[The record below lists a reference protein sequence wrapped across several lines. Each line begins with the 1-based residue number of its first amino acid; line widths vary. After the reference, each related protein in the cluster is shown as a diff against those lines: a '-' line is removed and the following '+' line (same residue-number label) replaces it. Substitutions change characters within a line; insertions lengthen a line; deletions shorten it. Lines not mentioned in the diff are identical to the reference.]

1 MRRHHYLESWL
12 CLLLM
17 ISTRV
22 LSFQIVKPNL
32 VRTTHTMTVPRHTF
46 SSVCMASSSPKLEE
60 YIDATTLEDS
70 SSSDTTEAVKLLPS
84 TKFWNALLLLAAF
97 GYAIYSLLNIDHGM
111 MRGWSQSE
119 IAMRIPLDNWA
130 SYEASLNNKPIW
142 TKTIINV
149 IIYLLG
155 DWLSQTLFAK
165 KEVLDFD
172 ASRTLRNGLIGL
184 CFGPIVHLY
193 YEFSDSILPVE
204 VGVNRLWK
212 IGMDQTIYL
221 SIKCSIYIVAVN
233 MLSGESFGS
242 AKDTVKT
249 KLPGIMVTAWK
260 FWPLVHCVT
269 YGIIPARHRML
280 WVNSVDLI
288 WNAILASQTSQK
300 EGDINIMEVTLDENI
315 KHMEL
320 SQQENLNQISSI
332 DEDVTSLLQSS
343 QLVSETI
350 QINSDENMK
359 HIELLQEEILNQNS
373 QIDDFLTSSLQSTE
387 IESEVSQIV
396 ETDNGHLDAQLIYHE
411 LDSVLASSSILQTNE
426 SKK

>member
-1 MRRHHYLESWL
+1 
-12 CLLLM
+12 
-17 ISTRV
+17 
-22 LSFQIVKPNL
+22 
-32 VRTTHTMTVPRHTF
+32 MTVPRHTF

-387 IESEVSQIV
+387 IESEVSQLV
-396 ETDNGHLDAQLIYHE
+396 ETDNGDLDAQLIYHE
-411 LDSVLASSSILQTNE
+411 LDSVLASSSILQINE